1 MFKLIESD
9 ASRQRCICEIFVD
22 GKPSRAMV
30 GEPLAAALLKANCVP
45 MRHTPVN
52 GAPRAPFCMMGVCF
66 ECLVEV
72 DGTPNVQACATP
84 VREGMHVRLIHGAR
98 SIGQSGEAGQ

>member
-9 ASRQRCICEIFVD
+9 APQRRRICEIFVD
-22 GKPSRAMV
+22 GEPCQAMI

-45 MRHTPVN
+45 MRYTPVS
-52 GAPRAPFCMMGVCF
+52 GAPRAPLCMMGVCF

-98 SIGQSGEAGQ
+98 SIGQLGGAAQ